1 MRTTTLAFFGLSVGL
16 TFVAA
21 STRLVSGDDANEL
34 PVKPALG
41 SLPPGAVEPA
51 GWLRDWALAARNG
64 ITGHLDEYHPTF
76 RDGWKGIPIETGGA
90 QPGGTGW
97 PLEQCSYWLDGL
109 VQLGYI
115 LHDDVLLQKAHARLN
130 LVVEG
135 VNRGGASFIYW
146 KTEKPTEFNSWAH
159 SHMGRALAA
168 WYEAAGDKRILDA
181 MVRAYADYPVPMG
194 HLRFNEV
201 SGLCN
206 IDAMLKTYT
215 WSHDHRLPD
224 RIRAAFNTPE
234 NQATIQEWLDNEFS
248 VGHTVVTYEAI
259 RLPALFYLVTGEAKY
274 LQASRNAFR
283 WLDEHHT
290 LPHGVASGM
299 EYVSGVG
306 ALRATETCDIAA
318 QMWSTAWLYQIT
330 GERSWGDSIER
341 AFFNAAPASVAR
353 DWQTICYYQSPNR
366 VSTDLPSGER
376 ARFLFT
382 KLGDS
387 GVPCCVGNVNRLIPS
402 YVTKMW
408 MTTPDRG
415 LAATLYGPCS
425 VTAVVGDNI
434 PVKLAC
440 QTAYPFEE
448 TNRVLVS
455 PERPASFPLRFRI
468 PGWCAKPRIS
478 VNGVAVGVAQGK
490 NGFVRI
496 ERQWTRGDAVVLVFP
511 MPVRVA
517 RFRNGVPVVGQILL
531 PHRSFIV

>member
-1 MRTTTLAFFGLSVGL
+1 M
-16 TFVAA
+16 
-21 STRLVSGDDANEL
+21 
-34 PVKPALG
+34 
-41 SLPPGAVEPA
+41 
-51 GWLRDWALAARNG
+51 
-64 ITGHLDEYHPTF
+64 
-76 RDGWKGIPIETGGA
+76 
-90 QPGGTGW
+90 
-97 PLEQCSYWLDGL
+97 
-109 VQLGYI
+109 
-115 LHDDVLLQKAHARLN
+115 
-130 LVVEG
+130 
-135 VNRGGASFIYW
+135 NRGGASFIYW
-146 KTEKPTEFNSWAH
+146 KTEKPQEFNSWAH

-168 WYEAAGDKRILDA
+168 WYDATGDKRILDA

-194 HLRFNEV
+194 HLRFDEV

-215 WSHDHRLPD
+215 WSHDRRLLD
-224 RIRAAFNTPE
+224 RIRAAINTPE
-234 NQATIQEWLDNEFS
+234 NQATIQQWLDNQFS

-259 RLPALFYLVTGEAKY
+259 RLPALFYLVTGEPRY

-290 LPHGVASGM
+290 LPYGVASGM

-330 GERSWGDSIER
+330 GERSWGDGIER

-353 DWQTICYYQSPNR
+353 DWQTMCYYQSPNR

-468 PGWCAKPRIS
+468 PAWCIKPRIS
-478 VNGVAVGVAQGK
+478 VNGVSVGVAQDK

-496 ERQWTRGDAVVLVFP
+496 ERQWTKGDAVVLVFS
-511 MPVRVA
+511 MPVQVRGFETEYPSSGKYFFPIDPSLFEKRRLPYETVSYGPLLFA
-517 RFRNGVPVVGQILL
+517 LPV
-531 PHRSFIV
+531 RDRD